1 MDGVGCG
8 GRWEVGGGR
17 WEVGG
22 VGCSG
27 MWCVGCEVWWEVV
40 VEMGMDERCG
50 CVRGADM
57 DEDGRNGRKGWV
69 SG

>member
-1 MDGVGCG
+1 
-8 GRWEVGGGR
+8 
-17 WEVGG
+17 
-22 VGCSG
+22 
-27 MWCVGCEVWWEVV
+27 
-40 VEMGMDERCG
+40 MGMDERCG